1 MTERVYGLSGK
12 TVEVSTPGSPPFVP
26 VATADTAGIV
36 SVGDGL
42 KVSAEGLLSIA
53 KARYVESPRIQNV
66 TDFESAQKAINDLT
80 DIIEMLLDSLKIA
93 KILDTGDM
101 P

>member
-12 TVEVSTPGSPPFVP
+12 TVEVSTPNSPPAVP
-26 VATADTAGIV
+26 IATPETAGIV

-53 KARYVESPRIQNV
+53 KARYVESPRIQDV
-66 TDFESAQKAINDLT
+66 TDFESAQRAINDLT
-80 DIIEMLLDSLKIA
+80 NVVELLLDSLKIA
-93 KILDTGDM
+93 KILDTGEM
-101 P
+101 